1 MRKQRFINGVKK
13 VLKRRYTSPEEITN
27 IATEEAGKVPQLWE
41 RGTKTGSLQ
50 SKDTNSISNGV
61 GSIVYGY
68 DSLGYRDFEDV
79 FSSGKRYNELES
91 IQCVREMLQ
100 IYCTGKGSFYLADK
114 AGHEL
119 SFPGKISAR
128 GRFMAHAFVTA
139 GRIVSWHGDF
149 AITTFSGDVSIV
161 WQNVVKDVDETG
173 NFTLTIERKSN
184 QLRFKVKCEGDE
196 GYASILV
203 EWEEMRFNK
212 DK

>member
-91 IQCVREMLQ
+91 IQCIREMLQ
-100 IYCTGKGSFYLADK
+100 IYCPNKGSFYLADK

-119 SFPGKISAR
+119 SFPDQISAR
-128 GRFMAHAFVTA
+128 GRFMAHAFTTD

-149 AITTFSGDVSIV
+149 AITTFRENVSIV
-161 WQNVVKDVDETG
+161 WQNVVKDVDETN
-173 NFTLTIERKSN
+173 NFKLTIEHNSN
-184 QLRFKVKCEGDE
+184 QLRFKINCERDE

-203 EWEEMRFNK
+203 EWEEMRFK
-212 DK
+212 